1 MKVFHMWDNFIYE
14 VVSIP
19 HINDF
24 IYEIFIYDVKFNV
37 AFEVDSSDSSSGR
50 PTVGLYL
57 TNSSLCVLLVN
68 L

>member
-1 MKVFHMWDNFIYE
+1 MKLFQFHVLTISPMKFSYME
-14 VVSIP
+14 R
-19 HINDF
+19 
-24 IYEIFIYDVKFNV
+24 YAKFNV
-37 AFEVDSSDSSSGR
+37 AFEVDSSDCSLGR